1 MYIYRYMI
9 YRMIYDIKKH
19 RGLTKSQLSSD
30 QLSGLHELTH
40 FSQKHLY
47 EIENVIISTLVLQT
61 KK

>member
-1 MYIYRYMI
+1 MI